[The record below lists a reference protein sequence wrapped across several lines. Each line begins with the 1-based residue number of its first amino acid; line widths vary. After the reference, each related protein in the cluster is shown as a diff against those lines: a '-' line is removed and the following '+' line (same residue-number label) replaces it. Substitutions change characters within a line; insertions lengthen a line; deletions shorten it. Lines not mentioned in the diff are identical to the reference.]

1 MKGVNRVDQDSWAKM
16 LCEGYCRQK
25 SLYEALLVIST
36 LQHELL
42 SRGENEGM
50 IEAVQEKGRLIE
62 QIQAIE
68 TELTEARAKW
78 PEIRTEMTSPLREE
92 LEGIVGQVREL
103 IESILEKDRE
113 SEVLLKHWMGEMA
126 ARMKQ
131 LRQGR
136 SAASAYKSQ
145 VRNPGPDGSIL
156 FDQKE

>member
-1 MKGVNRVDQDSWAKM
+1 MKGVNRVDQDCWAKM
-16 LCEGYCRQK
+16 LYEGYCRQK
-25 SLYEALLVIST
+25 SLYESLLVIST